1 MEHFKL
7 NLESD
12 FKFDDIVVALGN
24 FDGFHLGHQKLIT
37 ELNNVKLKKG
47 YKSAVFL
54 FESHTKDLIFHQ
66 NSSRIMSFEDK
77 LNKLDS
83 FKIDYVFSIEFS
95 EKIKNLSPKEFL
107 DFLTNKLN
115 IKHIV
120 VGKDY
125 RFSKNREGNTDFIKS
140 YMKEK
145 GLSCTII
152 DKLNYD
158 NIEISSTKIIE
169 YIKSGKIELA
179 NDLLGDCFSIKGK
192 VTHGFQRGRN
202 LGYPTAN
209 LEISFNYVM
218 VKEGVYFTKTI
229 VDGKGYFSFSS
240 VGHNP
245 TFDNKKSTIESHI
258 FDFDE
263 DIYGKDIELCFLE
276 RLRDNIKFNSVEELI
291 EQLKKDEIRCRELI
305 KNIK

>member
-24 FDGFHLGHQKLIT
+24 FDGFHRGHQKLIS
-37 ELNNVKLKKG
+37 ELNNVKLEKG

-54 FESHTKDLIFHQ
+54 FENHTKDLIFHQ
-66 NSSRIMSFEDK
+66 NASRIMSFEDK
-77 LNKLDS
+77 LNKLES

-95 EKIKNLSPKEFL
+95 ERIKNLSPKEFL
-107 DFLTNKLN
+107 DFLTINLN

-120 VGKDY
+120 VGEDY
-125 RFSKNREGNTDFIKS
+125 KFSKNREGNTDFIRS

-145 GLSCTII
+145 CLSCTII
-152 DKLNYD
+152 DKLRYN

-179 NDLLGDCFSIKGK
+179 NDLLGYNFSIKGK
-192 VTHGFQRGRN
+192 VTQGFQRGRN

-229 VDGKGYFSFSS
+229 VDKNEYFSFSS

-258 FDFDE
+258 FDFHE
-263 DIYGKDIELCFLE
+263 DIYRKDIELCFLK

>member
-125 RFSKNREGNTDFIKS
+125 RFSKNRKGNTDFIKS

-263 DIYGKDIELCFLE
+263 DIYGKNIELCFLE

-291 EQLKKDEIRCRELI
+291 EQLEKDEIKCRELI

>member
-7 NLESD
+7 NLESN

-24 FDGFHLGHQKLIT
+24 FDGFHLGHQKLIS
-37 ELNNVKLKKG
+37 ELNNIKLLKG

-66 NSSRIMSFEDK
+66 NLSRIMSFEDK
-77 LNKLDS
+77 LKKLES

-95 EKIKNLSPKEFL
+95 EKIKNLTPKEFL
-107 DFLTNKLN
+107 DFLTINLN

-140 YMKEK
+140 YMEEK
-145 GLSCTII
+145 CLSCTIV

-158 NIEISSTKIIE
+158 DIEISSTKIIE
-169 YIKSGKIELA
+169 YIKSGKIKLA
-179 NDLLGDCFSIKGK
+179 NDLLGYNFSIKGK
-192 VTHGFQRGRN
+192 VSHGFQRGRN

-229 VDGKGYFSFSS
+229 VDEKEYFSFSS
-240 VGHNP
+240 VGFNP
-245 TFDNKKSTIESHI
+245 TFDNKKCTIESHI

-263 DIYGKDIELCFLE
+263 DIYGKNIELCFLE
-276 RLRDNIKFNSVEELI
+276 RLRDNIKFNSVKELI

>member
-1 MEHFKL
+1 
-7 NLESD
+7 
-12 FKFDDIVVALGN
+12 
-24 FDGFHLGHQKLIT
+24 
-37 ELNNVKLKKG
+37 
-47 YKSAVFL
+47 
-54 FESHTKDLIFHQ
+54 
-66 NSSRIMSFEDK
+66 MSFEDK
-77 LNKLDS
+77 LKKLES

-95 EKIKNLSPKEFL
+95 ERIKNLSPKEFL
-107 DFLTNKLN
+107 DFLTINLN

-120 VGKDY
+120 VGEDY
-125 RFSKNREGNTDFIKS
+125 KFSKNREGNTDFIKS

-145 GLSCTII
+145 CLSCTII
-152 DKLNYD
+152 DKLRYN

-179 NDLLGDCFSIKGK
+179 NDLLGYNFSIKGK
-192 VTHGFQRGRN
+192 VTQGFQRGRN

-229 VDGKGYFSFSS
+229 V
-240 VGHNP
+240 
-245 TFDNKKSTIESHI
+245 SHI
-258 FDFDE
+258 FDFHK
-263 DIYGKDIELCFLE
+263 DIYGKDIELCFLK

-291 EQLKKDEIRCRELI
+291 DQLKKDEIRCRELI

>member
-1 MEHFKL
+1 M
-7 NLESD
+7 
-12 FKFDDIVVALGN
+12 
-24 FDGFHLGHQKLIT
+24 
-37 ELNNVKLKKG
+37 
-47 YKSAVFL
+47 
-54 FESHTKDLIFHQ
+54 
-66 NSSRIMSFEDK
+66 
-77 LNKLDS
+77 
-83 FKIDYVFSIEFS
+83 
-95 EKIKNLSPKEFL
+95 
-107 DFLTNKLN
+107 
-115 IKHIV
+115 

-145 GLSCTII
+145 SLSCTIV
-152 DKLNYD
+152 DKLNYGD
-158 NIEISSTKIIE
+158 IEISSTKIIE
-169 YIKSGKIELA
+169 YIKSGKIKLA
-179 NDLLGDCFSIKGK
+179 NDLLGDNYSIKGK

-229 VDGKGYFSFSS
+229 VDKKEYFSFSS
-240 VGHNP
+240 VGYNP
-245 TFDNKKSTIESHI
+245 TFDNKKCTIESHI
-258 FDFDE
+258 FDFDG
-263 DIYGKDIELCFLE
+263 DIYGKNIELCFLE

>member
-7 NLESD
+7 NLESN

-95 EKIKNLSPKEFL
+95 EKIKNLTPNEFL
-107 DFLTNKLN
+107 DFLINKLN
-115 IKHIV
+115 VKHII

-140 YMKEK
+140 YMKDK

-152 DKLNYD
+152 DKLSYD

-179 NDLLGDCFSIKGK
+179 NDLLGDYFSIKGK

-209 LEISFNYVM
+209 LDISFNYVM
-218 VKEGVYFTKTI
+218 IKEGVYFTKTI
-229 VDGKGYFSFSS
+229 VDGKEYFSFSS

-258 FDFDE
+258 FDFHE
-263 DIYGKDIELCFLE
+263 DIYGKDIELCFLK